1 MMWIWVCLGS
11 GAFCSITFGAVICV
25 LGSLMGLVILQYF
38 VIAQTLSVLLSGA
51 VPGYSRRHCK
61 S

>member
-1 MMWIWVCLGS
+1 MCLGS
-11 GAFCSITFGAVICV
+11 GALCPSAFGAVICI
-25 LGSLMGLVILQYF
+25 LRSLMELVILQYF